1 MKFTEIKNILVV
13 YLNAISKDYKNKQ
26 DQLLNSSDSYL
37 APHIKSKVT
46 SFINEISKLEK
57 TIPDQAYSQARC
69 DKISSKMI
77 DLYFKKALKIV
88 DDKEEEFISTEE
100 IKKRLGIEGYELM
113 KSYFSLKAGIM
124 ALENE
129 LIEKNR
135 EELKELIRKFN
146 LIKKHWESE
155 ILI

>member
-26 DQLLNSSDSYL
+26 EQLLNSSDSYL
-37 APHIKSKVT
+37 APHIKAKVT

-69 DKISSKMI
+69 DKISGKMI

>member
-13 YLNAISKDYKNKQ
+13 YLNAIAKDYKNKQ
-26 DQLLNSSDSYL
+26 EQLLNGSDSYL
-37 APHIKSKVT
+37 APHIKAKVT

-69 DKISSKMI
+69 DKISGKMI

>member
-26 DQLLNSSDSYL
+26 EQLLNSSDSYL

-69 DKISSKMI
+69 DKISGKMI

>member
-13 YLNAISKDYKNKQ
+13 YLNAIAKDYRNKQ
-26 DQLLNSSDSYL
+26 QQLLNDSDSYL
-37 APHIKSKVT
+37 APSIKSKVT

-129 LIEKNR
+129 LVEKNR
-135 EELKELIRKFN
+135 EDMKELIRKFN